1 VEEVRKW
8 ASLLVLAGMGEDK
21 PSALVLGS
29 IFRAK
34 FCEDL
39 APAAGLANRAM
50 DLFLMGLLSMMDA
63 IVERPMA
70 EILSELLISRD
81 IKTALLQGRDR
92 NRFRDIHELVLAYER
107 GDWEEISRLA
117 AAMRANEDRIAE
129 AYLAAVKWSQE
140 VLEMDRV
147 ASAV

>member
-1 VEEVRKW
+1 
-8 ASLLVLAGMGEDK
+8 
-21 PSALVLGS
+21 
-29 IFRAK
+29 
-34 FCEDL
+34 
-39 APAAGLANRAM
+39 
-50 DLFLMGLLSMMDA
+50 
-63 IVERPMA
+63 
-70 EILSELLISRD
+70 LSELVISRD

-92 NRFRDIHELVLAYER
+92 NRFRDIYELVLAYER
-107 GDWEEISRLA
+107 GDWDEISRLA